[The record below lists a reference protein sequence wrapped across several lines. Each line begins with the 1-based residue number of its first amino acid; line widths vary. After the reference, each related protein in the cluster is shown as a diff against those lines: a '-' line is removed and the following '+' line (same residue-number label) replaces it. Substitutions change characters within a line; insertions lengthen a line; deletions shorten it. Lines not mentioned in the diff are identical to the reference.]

1 MGTSADILHRKETH
15 FVLWRPRAVGTAPRL
30 IIGELRRGNPPK
42 LANQMQ
48 YSMTPA
54 VGVIGLWEISASDC
68 QLVNGHVY
76 HYWFEV
82 EDSNTNCSPPPRI
95 RCTDPMAFTVD
106 WRVFPPGAD
115 DTRQPAAVIL
125 FADEKLEPCD
135 SGGERVRFE
144 EDVWRCPP
152 PANNRLVIYELPTTW
167 AMSEGLYQPNR
178 DVGTFRDATA
188 LVDEKAEGANFADLD
203 LLKPPASYL
212 TELGINAVE
221 LLPPAD
227 SFFKRVWGYDTA
239 HFLAPDYELGFPK
252 GNASPTAN
260 TDLIAFVKACHA
272 HGIRVFIDVVMAF
285 AREEAYEHIDFA
297 NFFIADPRDN
307 LDDPDALTST
317 RGFGVKTVRDG
328 FGSALFRYAKFV
340 MTYDPI
346 SGVVKPVAPAR
357 QLMLTY
363 LTRWARDF
371 TSTAF
376 GWIASRTSRTGTLW
390 AISRI
395 WRMSFLE
402 TGGTRRVWGRTERK
416 SIFWLSAKSF
426 PCQWTC

>member
-1 MGTSADILHRKETH
+1 
-15 FVLWRPRAVGTAPRL
+15 
-30 IIGELRRGNPPK
+30 
-42 LANQMQ
+42 
-48 YSMTPA
+48 MTPA

-82 EDSNTNCSPPPRI
+82 EDSNTNCSSPPRI

-106 WRVFPPGAD
+106 WRVFPPGTD
-115 DTRQPAAVIL
+115 DTQQPAAVIL
-125 FADEKLEPCD
+125 FADGKLEPCD

-152 PANNRLVIYELPTTW
+152 PANDRLVIYELPTTW

-297 NFFIADPRDN
+297 DFFIADPRDN
-307 LDDPDALTST
+307 LDD
-317 RGFGVKTVRDG
+317 
-328 FGSALFRYAKFV
+328 
-340 MTYDPI
+340 
-346 SGVVKPVAPAR
+346 
-357 QLMLTY
+357 
-363 LTRWARDF
+363 
-371 TSTAF
+371 
-376 GWIASRTSRTGTLW
+376 
-390 AISRI
+390 
-395 WRMSFLE
+395 RM
-402 TGGTRRVWGRTERK
+402 
-416 SIFWLSAKSF
+416 
-426 PCQWTC
+426 P